1 MSLPIL
7 LIVDPSLDVASV
19 LVSWAHEHQ
28 FEPRVVSA
36 VHHCVELARAGAGIV
51 VAGRSAAEADV
62 DGVGLVDALAFE
74 LAENPPVILWDEP
87 FGPEAREALES
98 KILAARERLGPASEL
113 IVPRTHLLRRGTPR
127 ELLRSAGVEGFRG
140 SMIVHTSLGRG
151 EIRLGDGAVF
161 EAAFGPVEGRKALHR
176 LFAQSNGSVTLVP
189 SALPLAGRMSLDARA
204 LAEEVTQELASI
216 AQAEEALLDVHGV
229 LLGVQGFLPEGMGP
243 CAHAVAT
250 RLRMPATLDALKD
263 DLPHEDLEILRAVL
277 ELDKSGRLR
286 RLDQTDARAV
296 VGITEKLPELRAH
309 AARLRVQGFPQPA
322 RLIFAG
328 SLGRVSA
335 FGQAVLGLLDAV
347 PRGAEGGPQ
356 PLPRSAVLVRLGD
369 DVSVEITL
377 LPMVPAYAPVWP
389 AALAG
394 SALVVRLDDSA
405 PALLQAACDS
415 RGVPMVQ
422 ATDLQGGD
430 ADVQAPGRAAKLI
443 RAAMAYVP
451 LT

>member
-1 MSLPIL
+1 VP
-7 LIVDPSLDVASV
+7 
-19 LVSWAHEHQ
+19 WAHDHQ

-36 VHHCVELARAGAGIV
+36 PHHCIELARAGVSVV

-62 DGVGLVDALAFE
+62 DGVGLIDAIAFE
-74 LAENPPVILWDEP
+74 IADNPPVILWDEP
-87 FGPEAREALES
+87 FGAETRSSLEAKLLAL
-98 KILAARERLGPASEL
+98 RERLPVQVEAS

-140 SMIVHTSLGRG
+140 SMIVHSSLGRG

-161 EAAFGPVEGRKALHR
+161 DAAFGPVEGRKALHR
-176 LFAQSNGSVTLVP
+176 LFAQSNGTVTLVP
-189 SALPLAGRMSLDARA
+189 NALDLVGRMSRDARA
-204 LAEEVTQELASI
+204 LAEEITQELASI

-243 CAHAVAT
+243 CVHAVAT

-263 DLPHEDLEILRAVL
+263 DLPHEDLEILCAVL

-309 AARLRVQGFPQPA
+309 AARLRVQGFAQPA
-322 RLIFAG
+322 RLVFAG
-328 SLGRVSA
+328 SLGRVST

-347 PRGAEGGPQ
+347 PRGADGGPQ

-369 DVSVEITL
+369 DVSVEIAL
-377 LPMVPAYAPVWP
+377 LPLVPAYAPIWP

-394 SALVVRLDDSA
+394 TAIVVRLDDTA
-405 PALLQAACDS
+405 PALLQAACES
-415 RGVPMVQ
+415 RGVPIVE
-422 ATDLQGGD
+422 ANELQGGD

-443 RAAMAYVP
+443 RAALAYVP
-451 LT
+451 NTTGPAGA